1 MRQIGQLGLKRGNPL
16 LQLLNLIQPLMNI
29 GIEFL
34 ILFIKL
40 IYFVLFLAGFLEFS
54 LEGLVFTGKLLDL
67 GLMVGWLGLEVRK
80 FCYGLLEGLLGLG

>member
-1 MRQIGQLGLKRGNPL
+1 MRQISQLCLQRSNPL

-40 IYFVLFLAGFLEFS
+40 IYFVLFLARFLELL

-67 GLMVGWLGLEVRK
+67 GLVVGWLGLEVRE